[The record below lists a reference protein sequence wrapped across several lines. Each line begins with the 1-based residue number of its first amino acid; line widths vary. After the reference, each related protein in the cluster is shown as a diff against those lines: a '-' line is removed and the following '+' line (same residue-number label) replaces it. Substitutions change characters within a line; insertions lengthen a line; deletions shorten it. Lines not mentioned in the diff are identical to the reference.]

1 MKANANERGFT
12 LLEVMIASALTIGV
26 ILAVSAAVL
35 PSLHAA
41 ANADRK
47 AALADDA
54 LNAIADIRSTTVYD
68 DALLQKLVG
77 RSATM
82 TRPLAGAPETLT
94 VSISRPTAGGPI
106 VARASASLEGLT
118 IDEQQTLYQEA
129 PAPGSV
135 VEETQ

>member
-1 MKANANERGFT
+1 MKAPASQRGFS
-12 LLEVMIASALTIGV
+12 LLEVIIASALTIGV

-35 PSLHAA
+35 QSLHAA

-54 LNAIADIRSTTVYD
+54 LNAIADVRSTTVYD
-68 DALLQKLVG
+68 GALLQKLVG

-82 TRPLAGAPETLT
+82 TRPLASMTETITISIARSVAAGPVVARATASLDG
-94 VSISRPTAGGPI
+94 VSISE
-106 VARASASLEGLT
+106 S
-118 IDEQQTLYQEA
+118 QTLYQEA